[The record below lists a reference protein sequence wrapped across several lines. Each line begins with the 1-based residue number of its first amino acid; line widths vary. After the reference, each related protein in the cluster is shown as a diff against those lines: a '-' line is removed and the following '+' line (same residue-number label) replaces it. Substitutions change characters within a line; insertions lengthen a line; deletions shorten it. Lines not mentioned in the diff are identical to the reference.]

1 MPESIQLTVNGT
13 AIAVPRGATVAVA
26 MVLAGAACRK
36 SVGGEPR
43 GPLCGMGICFE
54 CRAAIDGQAHCRTC
68 QIICQPGM
76 EVRTDE
82 FRTNEFRADD

>member
-1 MPESIQLTVNGT
+1 MPEPITVTVNGT
-13 AIAVPRGATVAVA
+13 SIAVPPGATVAVA
-26 MVLAGAACRK
+26 IVLAGAACRK
-36 SVGGEPR
+36 SVSGEKR

-54 CRAAIDGQAHCRTC
+54 CRAAVNGQPHCRSC

-82 FRTNEFRADD
+82 